1 MPDFINNNYYLDIDG
16 IIEKCRTG
24 KTIKDEDGEDVT
36 EINIFKY
43 EVIKLMIDRLLDEF
57 EDQEED
63 DVLSSIKGKKGS
75 IAFNIAFNSLYQY
88 GLIKEEND

>member
-1 MPDFINNNYYLDIDG
+1 MINSKNNCYLDIDA

-43 EVIKLMIDRLLDEF
+43 EIIKLMIDRLFDEF
-57 EDQEED
+57 DDKEDD
-63 DVLSSIKGKKGS
+63 DVLSSIKGAKTS
-75 IAFNIAFNSLYQY
+75 ISFDIAFNSLYQY
-88 GLIKEEND
+88 GLIKEEN

>member
-1 MPDFINNNYYLDIDG
+1 MPDFINNNYYLDIDS
-16 IIEKCRTG
+16 ILEKCRTG

-43 EVIKLMIDRLLDEF
+43 EIIKLMIDRVLDEF
-57 EDQEED
+57 DDQEDD

-75 IAFNIAFNSLYQY
+75 ISFNIAFNSLYQY
-88 GLIKEEND
+88 GVIKEENE